1 MQFWLRNVTK
11 MIGDYTRFLC
21 NYRTVNGA
29 IPVVA
34 DTFFVVLKTFIYDF
48 MRLYTW
54 MFQFATL
61 VKILD
66 KLPGRH
72 GPHGK
77 REQ

>member
-1 MQFWLRNVTK
+1 
-11 MIGDYTRFLC
+11 
-21 NYRTVNGA
+21 
-29 IPVVA
+29 
-34 DTFFVVLKTFIYDF
+34 
-48 MRLYTW
+48 